1 MSESLYSTERVKC
14 FTDAVIAIV
23 MIILVLELMLPHSIA
38 ASLTNQELLN
48 LLWHHVDDFCSLFV
62 VILDD

>member
-23 MIILVLELMLPHSIA
+23 MTVLVLELMLPHSIA
-38 ASLTNQELLN
+38 ASFNQSR
-48 LLWHHVDDFCSLFV
+48 VT
-62 VILDD
+62 